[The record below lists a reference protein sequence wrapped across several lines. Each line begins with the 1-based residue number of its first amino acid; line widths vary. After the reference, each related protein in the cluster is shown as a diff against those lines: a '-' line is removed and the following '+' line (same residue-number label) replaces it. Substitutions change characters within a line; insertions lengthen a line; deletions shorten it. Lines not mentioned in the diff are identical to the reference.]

1 MLVCRVD
8 ESQVVENLVQIDK
21 EPFDKETTPEK
32 NTGTTH
38 EETVLRARSPGAIY
52 DTIATTELDQFF
64 KPPPHI
70 LPPFVWQRPL
80 GTTPA
85 MRKVVILRGVIGGF
99 GFVNY
104 YYTLSTLP
112 LGDATTLLSLYP
124 IVTIFLARILI
135 GEEIRPLNIIAAL
148 LSVTGAV
155 LVSRP
160 SFLFDSDEDEGRER
174 RPMLGYVTA
183 VMGSLCASGVI
194 VLIHKAGLA
203 GAHILQLLFSWVV
216 FGVTFSVL
224 LGGLAGQAYA
234 PARWRVPSRQELP
247 YVLGVCASGTAA
259 HFLLNHAARLVPA
272 STAGLLRSSD
282 ILWAYGLGRL
292 ALNQRPPGA
301 TWAGAALV
309 GAGLAL
315 VPWASREERG
325 RIATHSTSVGNPTAV
340 K

>member
-1 MLVCRVD
+1 MGKKESSTTDNHVVVDYDNGVDQQHQRAQCDDGANTKEKEGIVLLVLSAFLFSFMGMFLQFTGRMGLPSTELVFIRAVFQSTFVFVGMLVCRVD

-112 LGDATTLLSLYP
+112 LGDATTLHTIAISHCNDFFGAHFNRRRDKASEHHCCASKRHRGSLSFAP
-124 IVTIFLARILI
+124 IVF
-135 GEEIRPLNIIAAL
+135 
-148 LSVTGAV
+148 V
-155 LVSRP
+155 
-160 SFLFDSDEDEGRER
+160 
-174 RPMLGYVTA
+174 
-183 VMGSLCASGVI
+183 
-194 VLIHKAGLA
+194 
-203 GAHILQLLFSWVV
+203 
-216 FGVTFSVL
+216 
-224 LGGLAGQAYA
+224 
-234 PARWRVPSRQELP
+234 
-247 YVLGVCASGTAA
+247 
-259 HFLLNHAARLVPA
+259 
-272 STAGLLRSSD
+272 
-282 ILWAYGLGRL
+282 
-292 ALNQRPPGA
+292 
-301 TWAGAALV
+301 
-309 GAGLAL
+309 
-315 VPWASREERG
+315 
-325 RIATHSTSVGNPTAV
+325 
-340 K
+340 